1 MTFRPFLLVIAACGP
16 VHVAADGSEK
26 PITSKIIV
34 ESFNEFFICPY
45 CVEQDIGLAEPN
57 KKTTRTGD

>member
-1 MTFRPFLLVIAACGP
+1 VIVACGP
-16 VHVAADGSEK
+16 VQLAADGSEK
-26 PITSKIIV
+26 PISSKIIV

-45 CVEQDIGLAEPN
+45 CVEQDIALAETN